1 MKSSILIVDDETL
14 LLESLKKALSREGY
28 VALTATTGREALR
41 CFEEHAPD
49 LVLLD
54 VKLPDIDGIQV
65 LQRLRKVD
73 TQTPIIVM
81 TAYSGIKGAVEAIK
95 FGAYDYIAKP
105 FDVDEL
111 KFVVARSLASRRVE
125 AEVDQIRT
133 TKKERYSFANIL
145 TVNERMKQI
154 IKLGQRVA
162 NNSQSTVLI
171 SGESGTGKELFANAI
186 HYNGPRANQP
196 LVAINCAVLSE
207 GVLESEL
214 FGHEKGAFTGAIK
227 QKKGLFELA
236 DQGTLFLDE
245 IGEISPATQL
255 KLLRFLEEREFQRVG
270 GTRSIEVDVRI
281 IAATNKNL
289 RQNVEDG
296 KFREDLYYR
305 LNVISIEIPPL
316 RARLQDIPPLVEH
329 FLDVTGK
336 KMGKKYTASNATIEI
351 LNEYH
356 YPGNIRE
363 LFNILEFAANT
374 SETEEIM
381 PKDLPIFSKIRPQ
394 PSHRRSLSHATR
406 SSEKEAIAEALKS
419 FGKSLE
425 GKRKAASH
433 LGISLAT
440 LYNKIRQYDI

>member
-305 LNVISIEIPPL
+305 LNVIS
-316 RARLQDIPPLVEH
+316 
-329 FLDVTGK
+329 
-336 KMGKKYTASNATIEI
+336 
-351 LNEYH
+351 
-356 YPGNIRE
+356 
-363 LFNILEFAANT
+363 
-374 SETEEIM
+374 
-381 PKDLPIFSKIRPQ
+381 
-394 PSHRRSLSHATR
+394 
-406 SSEKEAIAEALKS
+406 
-419 FGKSLE
+419 
-425 GKRKAASH
+425 
-433 LGISLAT
+433 
-440 LYNKIRQYDI
+440 